1 MTNIVNFHTAE
12 SAADKF
18 FNSTEMKDWTRGS
31 IARMQATMA
40 NPKKSERTKLEAK
53 MIIAIHTNN
62 DQDFYR
68 ITGILDRLNKTGI
81 SIAK

>member
-1 MTNIVNFHTAE
+1 MTNIVNFHTDE
-12 SAADKF
+12 SEEDEF
-18 FNSTEMKDWTRGS
+18 FSNSEMDDWATDS

-40 NPKKSERTKLEAK
+40 DPEKSERTKLEAK

-68 ITGILDRLNKTGI
+68 ITGILDRLTKTGI